1 MKTGN
6 SSRFLALLMA
16 MIMVF
21 SMIPMSA
28 FAVEGSAVYTK
39 ISTAAELTTGKYV
52 IVVSGGYAMGVFDS
66 ATSWIT
72 AEAVTEPEDGKLTD
86 PAAGIVWT
94 VTVDGSTAKLTDSNG
109 TTIKPKAANK
119 NGIASGD
126 YSWNVTC
133 ANGTFQFDGQASDGV
148 RLAANKSSGYKFR
161 AYKTATASGYPC
173 NFTLYK
179 LEGGTQPVEPTTEP
193 TTVPTVP
200 EETTAPTVPAGVS
213 LDKMTALP
221 NAGDTIVIYNPANT
235 VAMGSAASGSKI
247 AAVTAALSDGKLP
260 LSDDMA
266 KLVVGVESDGS
277 YTFTLDGKYLTSGET
292 GNSMSFADAL
302 TDCGKWTFEA
312 DTAEGVY
319 YIRNVGAA
327 YNGNHNQAMEYYK
340 GFTTYGIQT
349 GKPAFQ
355 MELYLVSAAVPTYDY
370 AKKLSELKQD
380 DKVIIYHDASG
391 NVMLSTASGKKL
403 AGEAAEPVEDFI
415 KLTENMAVLT
425 VSVDA
430 NGHYSFVS
438 ADGKYL
444 TSGATGNSLTLA
456 DAPSDY
462 SLWDPSPVT
471 GGFKVMNTNAA
482 YNNNKNQAL
491 EYYNGFTV
499 YGFKENNDAYIF
511 NFYGL
516 TTEKPSAPA
525 QVKTP
530 EIAPSS
536 TLVSTDTVEITLSC
550 ETAGAAIY
558 YTTDG
563 SDPTAASTQYTAPF
577 TLTLT
582 DGSATVKAI
591 AVKDGMT
598 DSEIA
603 SKTYTKLDP
612 NQDFVQITSADQL
625 LGGGNFVIVPKE
637 YPTWAL
643 STSFAYKP
651 SAVEVTMANGS
662 YAPVFNVQPMDGGV
676 SIQYVTTGKYIG
688 YDSNYS
694 TSFQSADAAY
704 KFDVVDNG
712 DGSFRLIF
720 STATNR
726 CITFRSNDHLF
737 GAYAKSNDGKTDQNG
752 YGPYECDMLIYLSTD
767 GYLLNPTVSFGV
779 LNNADKGQDYTA
791 SYEFSETTNVSN
803 VKVTYSIDG
812 GEAKEA
818 VLDEAN
824 QSFTIPGSEVKGALM
839 TLTVT
844 ATDTNGDKVKT
855 ISATADVTVKDEP
868 KITSVTP
875 ANNAQT
881 GEDKTPTIS
890 VKLVNADVFTAKITI
905 TDVNGKA
912 IVTDGAMTVSGD
924 TASYVPAA
932 AMEDGRYTVTVT
944 VERQDG
950 KIATKTWAFTV
961 GSANY
966 TKYFGQLHSHT
977 GEYSDGAGTLDSA
990 LNYIA
995 GLPASANVD
1004 FVAFTDHS
1012 NYFDSSSAANPED
1025 ALYDK
1030 TLMTADSLAKWN
1042 AYNSACQAF
1051 NESHSDVI
1059 ALPGFE
1065 MTWSGGPGHINTFN
1079 TPGLV
1084 SRNNKTLNNK
1094 NNDAGMKAY
1103 YALLSKAE
1111 GTDGISQFNHP
1122 GTTFGNFTDFS
1133 YWDALIDSR
1142 MYLVEVGNGEGQIGA
1157 GGYYPSYEQYTMA
1170 LDKGW
1175 HVAPTNNQDNHK
1187 GAWGNGNDAR
1197 DVILAEAL
1205 TVDAL
1210 YDAIRAYRVYST
1222 EDKNLSIDYSINGM
1236 IMGSIIP
1243 SEEMPEKLNI
1253 SVNVSDPDA
1262 ADKIAKVEVI
1272 VNSGKVAYTWDDAA
1286 QLAQGSLS
1294 CTLDP
1299 DYSYYYIRVTEEDDD
1314 LAVTAPIW
1322 VGDTLKVGISS
1333 VNSTAAT
1340 PVTGEELTINTT
1352 LFNSESKKA
1361 TVKSLT
1367 YTTDGSVV
1375 LGVDTTGY
1383 TIPASG
1389 TVEIPFAYTPTT
1401 AKVMTITVTAVVEV
1415 SGKEYTFSMDLKL
1428 DVTDADKVIYVAID
1442 GSHHNEYVAGN
1453 YKDSMGN
1460 YSQLAAGY
1468 SVRVVI
1474 LNTHED
1480 FMNACANENGKY
1492 KMIIMTVPSR
1502 RDGTDLRKPY
1512 DCYTDEEIK
1521 AITDFNKAGGAIVL
1535 AGWSDYYEKYEKFP
1549 AEDHMAAQQNKILA
1563 ALGSSLRI
1571 GDDATNDDVLN
1582 GGQSQRLYFS
1592 SYNWNSFLMK
1602 DVEFDPEHPN
1612 DNLYS
1617 EVFSQYGGASVYI
1630 VDENGNATASVPS
1643 TVTPVVFG
1651 HESTYVKDSDED
1663 GLGASV
1669 QKYPYA
1675 EGDDRIMVLA
1685 TEERKGQGLIVVSG
1699 AAFMSNF
1706 EVQMTLDNSQ
1716 EKNYSNYTICEN
1728 LLQYINPITVTD
1740 IAEVQAQT
1748 EKDLKFTIEGIVTSN
1763 ASGYDKDTAFFDC
1776 IYVQDATG
1784 GVCCFP
1790 VAGEYKIGDKVRITG
1805 TTDFYQGEME
1815 LQVMSIELL
1824 SEGNEVTPK
1833 EVTAAQVNDRS
1844 VMGQLITV
1852 KGTVVSYELAEG
1864 LVQTIMVKDANGD
1877 IVRVFID
1884 GYITKA
1890 EDVKNLS
1897 VGCGITVTG
1906 LASYDD
1912 TFNAPEGPFPRIRIR
1927 NRADIICTEAP
1938 APEYAFIDNT
1948 GDQKIESGSALEVH
1962 VNGDAQKIQGVYV
1975 NGVLVDSK
1983 YYTAEGENAVIVLS
1997 KEYLANL
2004 AAGTYSL
2011 RVVFAD
2017 GAVETTFTISA
2028 AAVEPTDPKPT
2039 EPEPTE
2045 PKPDTPHTGDDAHVM
2060 LWVLLLAVSAA
2071 AIVVL
2076 VLLGKRKTAKK

>member
-1 MKTGN
+1 MKIGK

-39 ISTAAELTTGKYV
+39 ITTAAELTTGKYV
-52 IVVSGGYAMGVFDS
+52 IVANGGYAMGVYDNG
-66 ATSWIT
+66 TSPWIT
-72 AEAVTEPEDGKLTD
+72 MEAVTEPEDGKLTN
-86 PAAGIVWT
+86 PAASIVWT
-94 VTVDGSTAKLTDSNG
+94 VTVDGSTVKLTDSNG
-109 TTIKPKAANK
+109 VTVAPKGGNN
-119 NGIASGD
+119 NGIKSGD
-126 YSWNVTC
+126 YAWTATC
-133 ANGTFQFDGQASDGV
+133 ENGVFHFDGQGSDTV
-148 RLAANKSSGYKFR
+148 RLASNKGSQNKFRGYKIGTVTGSN
-161 AYKTATASGYPC
+161 AASYIC
-173 NFTLYK
+173 DLTLYK
-179 LEGGTQPVEPTTEP
+179 LGEGGTQPVEPTTEP
-193 TTVPTVP
+193 TTAPTVP
-200 EETTAPTVPAGVS
+200 EETTTPTVPAGVS

-235 VAMGSAASGSKI
+235 AALGSAPSGKKI

-292 GNSMSFADAL
+292 GNSMSYADAL

-327 YNGNHNQAMEYYK
+327 YNGNHNQAMEYYN
-340 GFTTYGIQT
+340 GFTTYGIKT
-349 GKPAFQ
+349 GNAAYQ

-370 AKKLSELKQD
+370 AKKLSELKQGD
-380 DKVIIYHDASG
+380 RVIIYHDASG
-391 NVMLSTASGKKL
+391 SVMLSTASGKKL

-425 VSVDA
+425 VSVDE

-462 SLWDPSPVT
+462 SLWDPSAVT

-491 EYYNGFTV
+491 EYYSGFTV

-516 TTEKPSAPA
+516 TTQKPTAPA

-530 EIAPSS
+530 EIAPSA
-536 TLVSTDTVEITLSC
+536 TLVTTDTVEITLSC
-550 ETAGAAIY
+550 ETAGATLY

-563 SDPTAASTQYTAPF
+563 TDPTAASTQYTAPF

-582 DGSATVKAI
+582 DGSATVKVI
-591 AVKDGMT
+591 AVKEGMT

-625 LGGGNFVIVPKE
+625 LGGGSFVIVPKE

-651 SAVEVTMANGS
+651 TAVEVTMANGS

-726 CITFRSNDHLF
+726 CITFRSNDHQF
-737 GAYAKSNDGKTDQNG
+737 GAFAKSNDGKTDQNG
-752 YGPYECDMLIYLSTD
+752 YGPYECDMLIYVSQD
-767 GYLLNPTVSFGV
+767 GYLLNPTASFGV
-779 LNNADKGQDYTA
+779 LNNADKGQDYFATY
-791 SYEFSETTNVSN
+791 SFSETTAVSN

-812 GEAKEA
+812 GAEKEA
-818 VLDEAN
+818 VVDASN
-824 QSFTIPGSEVKGALM
+824 QSFTIPGSEIKGALM
-839 TLTVT
+839 KLTLT

-855 ISATADVTVKDEP
+855 MTTTAEVTIKDEP
-868 KITSVTP
+868 KIASVIP

-881 GEDKTPTIS
+881 GEDKAPVIT
-890 VKLVNADVFTAKITI
+890 VKLVNADVFTAKLTI
-905 TDVNGKA
+905 TDVNGTA
-912 IVTDGAMTVSGD
+912 VVTDADMTVSGD
-924 TASYVPAA
+924 TATYTPSTLA
-932 AMEDGRYTVTVT
+932 DGRYTVTVT
-944 VERQDG
+944 VTRADG
-950 KIATKTWAFTV
+950 KVATRTWAFTV
-961 GSANY
+961 GTANY

-990 LNYIA
+990 LTYIA
-995 GLPASANVD
+995 GLPASANVN

-1012 NYFDSSSAANPED
+1012 NYFDTSGKANPED
-1025 ALYDK
+1025 ALYDT

-1042 AYNSACQAF
+1042 AYNSACNAF
-1051 NESHSDVI
+1051 NETHSNVI

-1094 NNDAGMKAY
+1094 TNDAGMKAY

-1111 GTDGISQFNHP
+1111 GTDSINQFNHP

-1187 GAWGNGNDAR
+1187 GAWGNANNAR

-1205 TVDAL
+1205 TPDAL

-1236 IMGSIIP
+1236 IMGTIVP
-1243 SEEMPEKLNI
+1243 SEDVPEALN
-1253 SVNVSDPDA
+1253 VLVQVADPDA
-1262 ADKIAKVEVI
+1262 SDSISKVEVI
-1272 VNSGKVAYTWDDAA
+1272 VNSGKVVYTWEDAA
-1286 QLAQGSLS
+1286 QLAAGNLT

-1299 DYSYYYIRVTEEDDD
+1299 DYSYYYIRVTQADGD

-1322 VGDTLKVGISS
+1322 MGDTLKVGISS
-1333 VNSTAAT
+1333 VVSGTAT

-1352 LFNSESKKA
+1352 LFNSEMKNA

-1367 YTTDGSVV
+1367 YTTDGGVV
-1375 LGVDTTGY
+1375 IGVDETGY

-1389 TVEIPFAYTPTT
+1389 TVEIPFAYTPKT
-1401 AKVMTITVTAVVEV
+1401 AKITTITVTAVVTLN
-1415 SGKEYTFSMDLKL
+1415 GKEYTFNMDVTL
-1428 DVTDADKVIYVAID
+1428 DVGDADKLVYIGID
-1442 GSHHNEYVAGN
+1442 AAHHNEYVAGN

-1460 YSQLAAGY
+1460 FTQLAAGY
-1468 SVRVVI
+1468 SVRAVL

-1480 FMNACANENGKY
+1480 FMKACENADGKY

-1512 DCYTDEEIK
+1512 DNYTADEI
-1521 AITDFNKAGGAIVL
+1521 AAVTAFNKAGGTVVL

-1571 GDDATNDDVLN
+1571 GDDATNDDELN
-1582 GGQSQRLYFS
+1582 GGQTQRLYFS
-1592 SYNWNSFLMK
+1592 SYNWNSFLM
-1602 DVEFDPEHPN
+1602 DGVEFDPEHPN

-1617 EVFSQYGGASVYI
+1617 EVFSQYGGASVYA
-1630 VDENGNATASVPS
+1630 VDANGNPTASVPA
-1643 TVTPVVFG
+1643 TVTPVVYG
-1651 HESTYVKDSDED
+1651 HASTYVKDSDED
-1663 GLGASV
+1663 GLGASA

-1685 TEERKGQGLIVVSG
+1685 TEEIAGQGLIVVSG

-1728 LLQYINPITVTD
+1728 LVQYINPVEITP
-1740 IAEVQAQT
+1740 IAEVQKQT
-1748 EKDLKFTIEGIVTSN
+1748 EKDLKYTIEGIVTSN

-1776 IYVQDATG
+1776 IYVQDETG

-1790 VAGEYKIGDKVRITG
+1790 VAGNYKIGDKVRITG

-1815 LQVMSIELL
+1815 LQVISIELL
-1824 SEGNEVTPK
+1824 SEGNTVTPK

-1844 VMGQLITV
+1844 VLGQLVTV
-1852 KGTVVSYELAEG
+1852 KGKVESFELAEG
-1864 LVQTIMVKDANGD
+1864 LVQTIMVKDAKGD

-1884 GYITKA
+1884 GYITKDA
-1890 EDVKNLS
+1890 DVKDLT
-1897 VGCGITVTG
+1897 VGCDITVTG

-1912 TFNAPEGPFPRIRIR
+1912 TFKAPDGPFPRIRVR
-1927 NRADIICTEAP
+1927 NRADVVCTP
-1938 APEYAFIDNT
+1938 
-1948 GDQKIESGSALEVH
+1948 
-1962 VNGDAQKIQGVYV
+1962 
-1975 NGVLVDSK
+1975 
-1983 YYTAEGENAVIVLS
+1983 
-1997 KEYLANL
+1997 
-2004 AAGTYSL
+2004 
-2011 RVVFAD
+2011 
-2017 GAVETTFTISA
+2017 
-2028 AAVEPTDPKPT
+2028 AAVDPVDPTTPTDPTPTDPKPT
-2039 EPEPTE
+2039 SPIPS
-2045 PKPDTPHTGDDAHVM
+2045 TGDTNP
-2060 LWVLLLAVSAA
+2060 VLLWIVLLVVSVV
-2071 AIVVL
+2071 AIVIL
-2076 VLLGKRKTAKK
+2076 CILGKSKKSKK